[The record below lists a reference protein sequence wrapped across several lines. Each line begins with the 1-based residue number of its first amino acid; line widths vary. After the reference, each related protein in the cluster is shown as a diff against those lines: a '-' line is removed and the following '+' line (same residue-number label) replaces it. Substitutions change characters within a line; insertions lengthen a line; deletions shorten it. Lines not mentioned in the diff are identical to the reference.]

1 MTRRTI
7 QALMLAPFC
16 RNYGHL
22 FVRDSFFGIPIGK
35 PYCIRCGRKARDC
48 Q

>member
-1 MTRRTI
+1 MRMPVTRR
-7 QALMLAPFC
+7 LFAPIC

-22 FVRDSFFGIPIGK
+22 FVRDSFFGIPYGK
-35 PYCIRCGRKARDC
+35 PYCIRCGRKADC